1 MLLRGMVLVILT
13 ASGLLLAYGAYSMS
27 VYTQASL
34 PLLGR
39 AVIAHAVFAA
49 IYAIYVR
56 TATRFVPLMIA
67 AVAGSV
73 LLGYMW
79 RIAT

>member
-13 ASGLLLAYGAYSMS
+13 ASGLVLSYAAYSMS

-34 PLLGR
+34 SMLTR
-39 AVIAHAVFAA
+39 AIVAHAILAAVYAVF
-49 IYAIYVR
+49 VR
-56 TATRFVPLMIA
+56 TGTRFMPLVIS

-73 LLGYMW
+73 LLGYLW
-79 RIAT
+79 RIAA